1 MVLSR
6 WIHRPLREHCIRIP
20 QVNKQASAHCRS
32 CSFKNKHNL
41 TLLLFV
47 HRLVL
52 QCLRC
57 KTKSV
62 SR

>member
-6 WIHRPLREHCIRIP
+6 WIHRPLQEHCIRKP
-20 QVNKQASAHCRS
+20 QVNKQAWAHCRS
-32 CSFKNKHNL
+32 CSSKNQHNL

-47 HRLVL
+47 PRLVL